1 MGFRVLGVI
10 EAVHD
15 GGAVAIASARQRTI
29 LAALLV
35 RAGERVT
42 FDALVHALWG
52 DRPPPDAR
60 GTMQAHVSRLRRV
73 LTSAAAADS
82 LRSAPGGYVMVLGP
96 RELDAAL
103 FEHLVA
109 AARAVAAEDP
119 AAAVA
124 GFDEALALWRGPAY
138 AEVAEQDFARAESA
152 RLDELRRV
160 AVDDR
165 ADAELALG
173 RHAELISELEAT
185 VARHPLRERP
195 CAQLMLA
202 RYRDG
207 RIGESLQACRELRTR
222 LADELGLDPSPRVQ
236 QLEADILRGAAHL
249 DLPTGSTSVHTDRQ
263 VALTSFVGR
272 EAALDGLAALLDRA
286 RIVTLTGTGG
296 AGKTRLATE
305 LAHRVADR
313 FPDGVRVVELAALGD
328 PHAVTDAVAG
338 SLGITRQGST
348 PLLDTLVA
356 ALRPRRTLLV
366 VDNCEH
372 LLPDVAVLV
381 DRVARECPQLVVVA
395 TSRERLAIRGEHLWP
410 VAPLEVPTEDAASG
424 ATSALLQVPAVR
436 LFCDRATAADPAFRL
451 ETTDRPAVVRI
462 CRRLDGLP
470 LAIELAAARIRALAP
485 AELALRLGAR
495 FNLLA
500 TGPRGDTDRHRTLR
514 ATIDWS
520 YGLLD
525 PAEATLFDQLSVFT
539 GGFDLAAAEAICAG
553 TAGGQDVAEL
563 LVSLVDKSMVTA
575 APIGTTTRYRLL
587 ETLRDYA
594 AERLAGR
601 GDTGERGRAYAQ
613 YYVQLA
619 ENADRDVCARDEA
632 RGVAL
637 LDRELD
643 NFRAAHQWSVA
654 HQDADLALRLSAA
667 LHFYAVHRL
676 RDEVLGWA
684 AVAAALPTAAG
695 HALRATA
702 CASAGF
708 GAAHRGE
715 RAEAARLAAEG
726 AASANDSAARADVGE
741 TLAVIAIYEG
751 RLADCRRHAREAV
764 HSSQSAGDAYRAQWS
779 SHVEALAAVY
789 ARDPDAP
796 AMVDS
801 VHAGAVALGN
811 PSHLAWA
818 WYLRG
823 EAILDA
829 DPDQAVAAL
838 ERAVEL
844 AGSVRNHFVRGVA
857 LVSSGSARGRSADPW
872 GAVGAFRAIIDHW
885 RRAGD
890 WTHQWT
896 TLRNL
901 VDLLVRLEIDEPAA
915 LILGAASRSTSA
927 PPVYGVGADRLA
939 RAEELMQSR
948 LGVDRFRAAVERGST
963 TSDDDLVVLM
973 LDELDQLGARTA
985 PAAGRGHL
993 PSPPTAPRSPAER

>member
-286 RIVTLTGTGG
+286 RIVTLTGAGG

-338 SLGITRQGST
+338 SLGITRQGAT
-348 PLLDTLVA
+348 PLLDTLIA

-424 ATSALLQVPAVR
+424 AASALLQVPAVR

-451 ETTDRPAVVRI
+451 ETSDRPAVVRI

-470 LAIELAAARIRALAP
+470 LAIELAAARVRALAP
-485 AELALRLGAR
+485 AELVLRLGAR

-525 PAEATLFDQLSVFT
+525 PAEATLFDQLSVFR
-539 GGFDLAAAEAICAG
+539 GGFDLAAAEAICG
-553 TAGGQDVAEL
+553 AGGQDVAEL

-575 APIGTTTRYRLL
+575 APIDTTTRYRLL

-741 TLAVIAIYEG
+741 TRAVIAIYEG

-764 HSSQSAGDAYRAQWS
+764 HSSPKRRRCLPRAVEQPRRSARRGLRARPRC
-779 SHVEALAAVY
+779 
-789 ARDPDAP
+789 ARHGRFGPCRAP
-796 AMVDS
+796 S
-801 VHAGAVALGN
+801 PSGN

-823 EAILDA
+823 EA
-829 DPDQAVAAL
+829 DPR
-838 ERAVEL
+838 RATRTRPSPRSSEPSSWP
-844 AGSVRNHFVRGVA
+844 GPVRNHFVRRCRARLLRLGPRPISRSMGRRRGVPGHHRPLA
-857 LVSSGSARGRSADPW
+857 SSRGLDPSMDHAAQPRRPPRPPGDRRTGCADTRRRVEIDVGAARLRRRRGPSRPRRGAHAVPTRRGPLPRSGRTRLQRQRRRSRRPHARRTGSARGPDCTYRW
-872 GAVGAFRAIIDHW
+872 
-885 RRAGD
+885 
-890 WTHQWT
+890 
-896 TLRNL
+896 
-901 VDLLVRLEIDEPAA
+901 
-915 LILGAASRSTSA
+915 SRSSPEPSDSTS
-927 PPVYGVGADRLA
+927 L
-939 RAEELMQSR
+939 
-948 LGVDRFRAAVERGST
+948 
-963 TSDDDLVVLM
+963 TS
-973 LDELDQLGARTA
+973 
-985 PAAGRGHL
+985 
-993 PSPPTAPRSPAER
+993 